1 MDNARLLVFE
11 AYCRIH
17 QCIDL
22 RMLAAKLNMDESA
35 AEKWVVNLIRNADLN
50 AKINSQVT
58 RSFLCAGCM
67 KKLAESPVFEGVIS
81 SFSLYGVVYVCSFDL
96 LLKRR
101 ILCMLQEGTVIMDTS
116 FPSAYESIIDK
127 TKGLSVRTFMLANAI
142 VGTSTAAAS
151 VRG

>member
-58 RSFLCAGCM
+58 AGDFC
-67 KKLAESPVFEGVIS
+67 
-81 SFSLYGVVYVCSFDL
+81 
-96 LLKRR
+96 
-101 ILCMLQEGTVIMDTS
+101 
-116 FPSAYESIIDK
+116 
-127 TKGLSVRTFMLANAI
+127 GLSCQLPAF
-142 VGTSTAAAS
+142 AAYHARPGRWLYADS
-151 VRG
+151 L

>member
-50 AKINSQVT
+50 AKIDSQVSAAHLWPWGL
-58 RSFLCAGCM
+58 RHEILKAMVLRVWCLC
-67 KKLAESPVFEGVIS
+67 
-81 SFSLYGVVYVCSFDL
+81 
-96 LLKRR
+96 
-101 ILCMLQEGTVIMDTS
+101 
-116 FPSAYESIIDK
+116 
-127 TKGLSVRTFMLANAI
+127 
-142 VGTSTAAAS
+142 
-151 VRG
+151 

>member
-50 AKINSQVT
+50 AKINSQART
-58 RSFLCAGCM
+58 QT
-67 KKLAESPVFEGVIS
+67 I
-81 SFSLYGVVYVCSFDL
+81 VCPL
-96 LLKRR
+96 L
-101 ILCMLQEGTVIMDTS
+101 
-116 FPSAYESIIDK
+116 
-127 TKGLSVRTFMLANAI
+127 
-142 VGTSTAAAS
+142 
-151 VRG
+151 

>member
-50 AKINSQVT
+50 AKIDSQV
-58 RSFLCAGCM
+58 RL
-67 KKLAESPVFEGVIS
+67 IS
-81 SFSLYGVVYVCSFDL
+81 SMPAVYWYGQVSMSVL
-96 LLKRR
+96 L
-101 ILCMLQEGTVIMDTS
+101 MS
-116 FPSAYESIIDK
+116 SIIC
-127 TKGLSVRTFMLANAI
+127 
-142 VGTSTAAAS
+142 
-151 VRG
+151 RGQSSRS